1 MIRTGEDEAA
11 APKYAHIERERRWL
25 VDPGR
30 RPSLDGLPYVLIED
44 LYIDGTRLRLRR
56 MVDGTGAATCKLTKK
71 YEAADPTARAIVTA
85 YLTEGEYAVL
95 AGLPGQRVSKQR
107 YAIECDG
114 RRFSLDRFGGPLAP
128 LELLEIEWLDSAGL
142 HAIAAPEWTRREVS
156 YDPAYQGGALAAQ
169 GQPEEE

>member
-1 MIRTGEDEAA
+1 MIRTGEDEAI

-30 RPSLDGLPYVLIED
+30 RPPLDDLPHILIED

-56 MVDGTGAATCKLTKK
+56 MVDGAAVTTCKLTKK

-85 YLTEGEYAVL
+85 YLTTDEYAVF
-95 AGLPGQRVSKQR
+95 ARLPGRRIAKRR

-114 RRFSLDRFGGPLAP
+114 RRFSLDRFDGALAP

-156 YDPAYQGGALAAQ
+156 HDPAYQGAALAAY
-169 GQPEEE
+169 GQPKE